1 MRIEYSHNLPREVA
15 YEKINSLLAEL
26 QTKYSDKIKYLTSS
40 WNPERTK
47 MNYSLEI
54 SVFNTEGN
62 ISLENNKVILE
73 GKVPLTAR
81 MLTGKIEDVI
91 RRKLDDLFKK

>member
-1 MRIEYSHNLPREVA
+1 MRVEYSHALSREIA
-15 YEKINSLLAEL
+15 YERINSLLAEL
-26 QTKYSDKIKYLTSS
+26 QTKYSDKIRYLSSS

-47 MNYSLEI
+47 MNYRLET
-54 SVFNTEGN
+54 SVFDTEGN

-81 MLTGKIEDVI
+81 MLTGKIKDII
-91 RRKLDDLFKK
+91 RKKLDDLFKK